1 MGENWQPVFSKTINR
16 TPVSDNRGE
25 LSVVS
30 TELYETPENACVAG
44 WNDIKA
50 EAFRGLISSAVPVY
64 DDGVCH
70 LFVQNE
76 VKASLP
82 VINESNRTYGSSPYV
97 TDHVVTV
104 SRSNGDQYL
113 FHYKNGQ
120 WISMNGVSARL
131 QQTPEGYIFFKIS
144 GGYEVYNTQGLIV
157 ESWDSTGHK
166 TSYTYDELGRLAS
179 VIGPKG
185 DELGFSYNMDSQ
197 IKTVSRNSESV
208 SYQYENGHIKTV
220 TYPDS
225 TTKEYLY
232 EDPLKPHHM
241 TGYINENNILFATW
255 SYDDKG
261 RVVMNEQAG
270 GVNHYDFTYNADGST
285 TVSNSNNASRTYQF
299 EVVNGAIKIDQITG
313 DRCDT
318 CPNGGIKSYLYNAD
332 GYAIS
337 KTDWNGN
344 TTTYTRDTQGRELS
358 RTEAAGTPEERTVTT
373 TWDTNLNKPLIV
385 TEPERI
391 IEYRYSPEGRLLS
404 REERP
409 RS

>member
-1 MGENWQPVFSKTINR
+1 
-16 TPVSDNRGE
+16 
-25 LSVVS
+25 
-30 TELYETPENACVAG
+30 
-44 WNDIKA
+44 
-50 EAFRGLISSAVPVY
+50 
-64 DDGVCH
+64 
-70 LFVQNE
+70 
-76 VKASLP
+76 
-82 VINESNRTYGSSPYV
+82 
-97 TDHVVTV
+97 
-104 SRSNGDQYL
+104 
-113 FHYKNGQ
+113 
-120 WISMNGVSARL
+120 
-131 QQTPEGYIFFKIS
+131 
-144 GGYEVYNTQGLIV
+144 
-157 ESWDSTGHK
+157 
-166 TSYTYDELGRLAS
+166 
-179 VIGPKG
+179 
-185 DELGFSYNMDSQ
+185 
-197 IKTVSRNSESV
+197 
-208 SYQYENGHIKTV
+208 
-220 TYPDS
+220 
-225 TTKEYLY
+225 
-232 EDPLKPHHM
+232 M